1 MQADWYQSADVLLY
15 KGKWYIV
22 PHAISAEGFTTL
34 GLEWFTVDA
43 TEPAEKKGELVYE
56 ALRRSG
62 KKLPYSVYDPRPRSQ
77 NVLRMMTGA
86 NRLTRKMLNQIW
98 AVGVSVVGD
107 EIRVYPQKK
116 VSPWQALGKEPISLP
131 YPSPPEKLVE
141 AIIEA
146 FRRSEPPPPEE
157 NLFGS
162 VSAPEA

>member
-1 MQADWYQSADVLLY
+1 MQANRYQSAEVLLY

-22 PHAISAEGFTTL
+22 PHAISAEGFTTF

-62 KKLPYSVYDPRPRSQ
+62 KELAYGIHNPRPRSQ
-77 NVLRMMTGA
+77 NVQLVMTGA
-86 NRLTRKMLNQIW
+86 KRLTRKMLNQIW
-98 AVGVSVVGD
+98 DVGVSVVGD
-107 EIRVYPQKK
+107 EIRIYPMKK
-116 VSPWQALGKEPISLP
+116 VEPWQALGKEPISLP

>member
-1 MQADWYQSADVLLY
+1 MQADRDQSAKVLLY

-56 ALRRSG
+56 ALRCSG

-77 NVLRMMTGA
+77 DVHSVMTGA
-86 NRLTRKMLNQIW
+86 KRLTRKILNQIW
-98 AVGVSVVGD
+98 GVTVSVVGD
-107 EIRVYPQKK
+107 EIRVYPRKK
-116 VSPWQALGKEPISLP
+116 VSPWQTLGKEPISLP